1 MTAIAD
7 TLRTLRE
14 ARGLTQR
21 ELAQAV
27 GLPRSSLTDME
38 SGRVASPRRDVLDA
52 LAATLG
58 VDTLVLL
65 GDAANPLD
73 ALAAAIRAYD
83 PAALVEVDESGPAV
97 ACWLSTGE
105 LCYFWNRHGWA
116 HYLRSQGIEAPDDLP
131 DLINPQRQTPSAA
144 QRDGLLAVMK
154 G

>member
-1 MTAIAD
+1 MSALAD

-21 ELAQAV
+21 ELAQAA
-27 GLPRSSLTDME
+27 GLPRSSLTDIE
-38 SGRVASPRRDVLDA
+38 RGRVASPRRDVLDA

-58 VDTLVLL
+58 VDTLALL

-83 PAALVEVDESGPAV
+83 PLAEVAIDESGPAV
-97 ACWLSTGE
+97 ACWLSNGQ
-105 LCYFWNRHGWA
+105 LCYFWSRHGWA
-116 HYLRSQGIEAPDDLP
+116 HYLRSQGMEAPDDLP
-131 DLINPQRQTPSAA
+131 DLVNPQRQTPSAA